1 MGARRPR
8 GAGDEPRWPVGGRGP
23 RTRTGAGG
31 PCALLG
37 PARARQLV
45 GRGRALGLTLA
56 SCCRRGHGGR
66 GLAAGER
73 RGQLAAVGGGSP
85 VGGAA
90 APVAASGWRGLAA
103 GEPPLASWRRCAWG
117 LGRGHQLV
125 AARGGRGG
133 AVTSLAGQLAAR
145 PLGGGP
151 TGGTRALM
159 PPVGGCARAAVLASW
174 RRIRGGRG
182 LASWR
187 GRRAAAGAG
196 GAVGPAGDCLGRAPD
211 AAVPPPCRGHGCR

>member
-103 GEPPLASWRRCAWG
+103 GEPP
-117 LGRGHQLV
+117 
-125 AARGGRGG
+125 
-133 AVTSLAGQLAAR
+133 GQLAAVR
-145 PLGGGP
+145 LGSGP
-151 TGGTRALM
+151 RS
-159 PPVGGCARAAVLASW
+159 PVGGCAR
-174 RRIRGGRG
+174 RPRGGGDEPRWPVG
-182 LASWR
+182 GAAL
-187 GRRAAAGAG
+187 GRRAHGGDASPDATSWWLRAG
-196 GAVGPAGDCLGRAPD
+196 GRPRQLAADSGGPGARQLAWSPGGSGGGRRGRARRGLPGACARRCG
-211 AAVPPPCRGHGCR
+211 AASLQGPRL